1 MRKRTSP
8 GSTWSPIFADE
19 MGGELYLQ
27 LYIALPNR
35 AGNDFVVHS
44 SRLPTFK
51 TRCLHKSIAPL

>member
-1 MRKRTSP
+1 
-8 GSTWSPIFADE
+8 